1 MPYWIQMPYYADGVT
16 LAKRFEIHGKDDYW
30 PPYLSGYPLTPE
42 LSARLPDT
50 LVINP
55 PKRRAMPDIF
65 NMGYGGS
72 PNDFVVNERVR
83 QLIEGLEP
91 GVHTFIPVKLR
102 EVKSGRV
109 HDDCFMLYVGQA
121 IDAVVIAQSDFEG
134 GYGIEGYAKNP
145 SLNLLGRHRVLN
157 SHKIAEK
164 HLWRGG
170 IGRLGGGGHPNSSV
184 LFCSD
189 ELAKLFKS
197 KKVDG
202 WVFNKP
208 CTAV

>member
-1 MPYWIQMPYYADGVT
+1 MPYHSDRPNFAESFQVHW
-16 LAKRFEIHGKDDYW
+16 EDDYW
-30 PPYLSGYPLTPE
+30 SPYLAGYPLTSE
-42 LSARLPDT
+42 LRARLPDT

-65 NMGYGGS
+65 NMGYGGT

-91 GVHTFIPVKLR
+91 SVHTFIPVKLR
-102 EVKSGRV
+102 EDKSGRE
-109 HDDCFMLYVGQA
+109 HDDYFMLYVGQA
-121 IDAVVIAQSDFEG
+121 IDAVVIEQSDFEG
-134 GYGIEGYAKNP
+134 GYGTEGYAKNP
-145 SLNLLGRHRVLN
+145 SLNLLGRHRALD
-157 SHKIAEK
+157 SHKIAGK

-197 KKVDG
+197 KKIDG

-208 CTAV
+208 CTAD